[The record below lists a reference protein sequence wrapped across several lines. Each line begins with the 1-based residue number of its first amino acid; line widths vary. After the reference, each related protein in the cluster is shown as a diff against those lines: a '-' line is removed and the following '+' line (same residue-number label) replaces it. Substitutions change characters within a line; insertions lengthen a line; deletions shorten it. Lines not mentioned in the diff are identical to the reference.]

1 MVNATISEVRPAWL
15 TLRRNIMPLGLGKES
30 DRRAVPPALERGI
43 TAALELGVEVEG
55 KMQISSGTVRLNTTF
70 KGEIVGQGAVVVG
83 EQGEVEASIQAN
95 SITIRG
101 KVKGAVRA
109 AEKLEI
115 QEHGVLLGDI
125 DTPVLIVE
133 PGGYFDGH
141 CHMPTPNESK
151 EAPSASHPTDK
162 SL

>member
-1 MVNATISEVRPAWL
+1 
-15 TLRRNIMPLGLGKES
+15 MPLGLGKDS
-30 DRRAVPPALERGI
+30 DRKGSAPPLERGM
-43 TAALELGVEVEG
+43 TAVLEPGVEVDG

-70 KGEIVGQGAVVVG
+70 KGEIVGQGVVVVG
-83 EQGEVEASIQAN
+83 EQGEVEASIHAN

-101 KVKGAVRA
+101 KVKGAVCA
-109 AEKLEI
+109 VEKLEI

-141 CHMPTPNESK
+141 CHMPAPSVGKEAAGQSQPNE
-151 EAPSASHPTDK
+151 K

>member
-1 MVNATISEVRPAWL
+1 
-15 TLRRNIMPLGLGKES
+15 MPLGFGKELVL
-30 DRRAVPPALERGI
+30 DRLGSPPAPERGM
-43 TAALELGVEVEG
+43 AAVLEPGVEVEG
-55 KMQISSGTVRLNTTF
+55 KMQILSGTVRLNTTF

-83 EQGEVEASIQAN
+83 EQGEIEASIQTN

-125 DTPVLIVE
+125 DTPVLIIE
-133 PGGYFDGH
+133 PGGFFDGH
-141 CHMPTPNESK
+141 CHMPTPGVSK
-151 EAPSASHPTDK
+151 EAVAQAQPGDK

>member
-1 MVNATISEVRPAWL
+1 MT
-15 TLRRNIMPLGLGKES
+15 
-30 DRRAVPPALERGI
+30 AV
-43 TAALELGVEVEG
+43 LELGVEVEG
-55 KMQISSGTVRLNTTF
+55 KMQISNGTVRLNTTF

-95 SITIRG
+95 NITIRG

-109 AEKLEI
+109 TERLEI

-125 DTPVLIVE
+125 DTPVLIIE

-141 CHMPTPNESK
+141 CHMPTPDVGKQPAGQSQ
-151 EAPSASHPTDK
+151 PSDK

>member
-1 MVNATISEVRPAWL
+1 
-15 TLRRNIMPLGLGKES
+15 MPLVLGNKDLE
-30 DRRAVPPALERGI
+30 RRGPAPQLERGM
-43 TAALELGVEVEG
+43 TAVLELGVEVDG

-70 KGEIVGQGAVVVG
+70 RGEIVGQGAVVIG

-95 SITIRG
+95 TITIRG
-101 KVKGAVRA
+101 KVKGAVSA

-141 CHMPTPNESK
+141 CHMPAPAVGK
-151 EAPSASHPTDK
+151 EATSKSQPNDK

>member
-1 MVNATISEVRPAWL
+1 M
-15 TLRRNIMPLGLGKES
+15 TLGFGKDS
-30 DRRAVPPALERGI
+30 DRRVSPPALERGL
-43 TAALELGVEVEG
+43 TAVLELGVEVEG

-70 KGEIVGQGAVVVG
+70 KGDIAGQGAVVVG

-125 DTPVLIVE
+125 DTPVLIIE
-133 PGGYFDGH
+133 AGGYFDGH
-141 CHMPTPNESK
+141 CHMPTPGSSK
-151 EAPSASHPTDK
+151 EAISQSQPSDK

>member
-1 MVNATISEVRPAWL
+1 
-15 TLRRNIMPLGLGKES
+15 MPLGLGKGS
-30 DRRAVPPALERGI
+30 DRRGSAPPPERGM
-43 TAALELGVEVEG
+43 TAVLELGVEVEG
-55 KMQISSGTVRLNTTF
+55 KMQISNGTVRLNTTF
-70 KGEIVGQGAVVVG
+70 RGEIVGQGAVVVG

-109 AEKLEI
+109 AERLEI

-141 CHMPTPNESK
+141 CHMPTPGASK
-151 EAPSASHPTDK
+151 QPAGQSQPSDK

>member
-1 MVNATISEVRPAWL
+1 
-15 TLRRNIMPLGLGKES
+15 MPLGLGKDS
-30 DRRAVPPALERGI
+30 DRRGQAPLLERGM
-43 TAALELGVEVEG
+43 TAVLELGVEVDG

-101 KVKGAVRA
+101 KVKGAVCA
-109 AEKLEI
+109 SEKLEI

-125 DTPVLIVE
+125 DTPILIVE

-141 CHMPTPNESK
+141 CHMPAPGVAK
-151 EAPSASHPTDK
+151 EATAPSRPIEK

>member
-1 MVNATISEVRPAWL
+1 
-15 TLRRNIMPLGLGKES
+15 MPIAIAKDS
-30 DRRAVPPALERGI
+30 DRRVSPPALERGM
-43 TAALELGVEVEG
+43 TAVLELGVEVEG
-55 KMQISSGTVRLNTTF
+55 KMQISSGVVRLNTTF
-70 KGEIVGQGAVVVG
+70 RGEIVGQGSVVVG

-95 SITIRG
+95 SISIRG

-125 DTPVLIVE
+125 DTPVLIIE
-133 PGGYFDGH
+133 AGGFFDGH
-141 CHMPTPNESK
+141 CHMPTPGVSK
-151 EAPSASHPTDK
+151 DPACQSQPSDK

>member
-1 MVNATISEVRPAWL
+1 
-15 TLRRNIMPLGLGKES
+15 MPLGLGKDA
-30 DRRAVPPALERGI
+30 DRRGSAPSLERGM
-43 TAALELGVEVEG
+43 TAVLELGVEVEG
-55 KMQISSGTVRLNTTF
+55 KMQISNGTVRLNTIF

-95 SITIRG
+95 NITIRG
-101 KVKGAVRA
+101 KVKGAMRA
-109 AEKLEI
+109 ADRLEI

-141 CHMPTPNESK
+141 CHMPTPEVGKQPADQSQ
-151 EAPSASHPTDK
+151 PSDK

>member
-1 MVNATISEVRPAWL
+1 
-15 TLRRNIMPLGLGKES
+15 MPLGLGKDS
-30 DRRAVPPALERGI
+30 DRRGSAPPLEGGI
-43 TAALELGVEVEG
+43 TAVLELGVDFEG
-55 KMQISSGTVRLNTTF
+55 KMQISNGTVRLNTTF
-70 KGEIVGQGAVVVG
+70 RGEIVGDGAVIVG
-83 EQGEVEASIQAN
+83 EQGEVEASIQAT

-109 AEKLEI
+109 GERLEI

-141 CHMPTPNESK
+141 CHMPAPSVGKEAAGQSQPNE
-151 EAPSASHPTDK
+151 K

>member
-1 MVNATISEVRPAWL
+1 ML
-15 TLRRNIMPLGLGKES
+15 LGLGKDS
-30 DRRAVPPALERGI
+30 DRRGSAPPLEHGMTAV
-43 TAALELGVEVEG
+43 LELGVEVEG
-55 KMQISSGTVRLNTTF
+55 KMLISNGTVRLNTTF
-70 KGEIVGQGAVVVG
+70 KGEIAGQGAVVVG

-95 SITIRG
+95 SVTIRG

-109 AEKLEI
+109 SEKLEI

-141 CHMPTPNESK
+141 CHMPTPGVGKQPAGQSQ
-151 EAPSASHPTDK
+151 PSDK

>member
-1 MVNATISEVRPAWL
+1 ML
-15 TLRRNIMPLGLGKES
+15 LGLGKDP
-30 DRRAVPPALERGI
+30 DRGGSAPPLERGM
-43 TAALELGVEVEG
+43 TAVLELGVEVEG

-109 AEKLEI
+109 AERLEI

-141 CHMPTPNESK
+141 CHMPTPGVGK
-151 EAPSASHPTDK
+151 EATRQSQPSDK
-162 SL
+162 SM